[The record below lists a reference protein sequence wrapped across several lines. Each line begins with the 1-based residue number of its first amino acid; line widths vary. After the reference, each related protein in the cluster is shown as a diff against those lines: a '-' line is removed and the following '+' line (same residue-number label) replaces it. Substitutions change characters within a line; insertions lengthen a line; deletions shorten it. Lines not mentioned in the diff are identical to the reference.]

1 MNAIYTDVTTD
12 GNETGTVVLTDAPE
26 TNATP
31 TGMRDEYTT
40 LTCDLTRAGDG
51 DDSRVRRFVAST
63 AMRDRY
69 GDEILVEA
77 WDTKHYMSNPV
88 FLWAHDYSALPL
100 GRAVAIERTDK
111 ALMIDVRFAEADAN
125 PLAEQV
131 LKLYDGGFMRA
142 VSVGFRSKASEW
154 IDPTAEDEAKR
165 LKKEPDLR
173 PGKRFTKVELLELS
187 AVPVPANPQ
196 ALMQARKKGLA
207 VPEARH
213 FTYVYAPTV
222 SDPWRFEPGAGGAGG
237 EPVRAAEEQ
246 PQPNAAAHVEGHAE
260 TGKDELSVSTPSP
273 DAGQPEACAAVA
285 ATLLEVLVELT
296 RNEQR

>member
-1 MNAIYTDVTTD
+1 
-12 GNETGTVVLTDAPE
+12 
-26 TNATP
+26 
-31 TGMRDEYTT
+31 
-40 LTCDLTRAGDG
+40 
-51 DDSRVRRFVAST
+51 
-63 AMRDRY
+63 MRDRY

-213 FTYVYAPTV
+213 FTYVYVQTDTGAAGV
-222 SDPWRFEPGAGGAGG
+222 EP
-237 EPVRAAEEQ
+237 ERAAEEQ

-296 RNEQR
+296 RD